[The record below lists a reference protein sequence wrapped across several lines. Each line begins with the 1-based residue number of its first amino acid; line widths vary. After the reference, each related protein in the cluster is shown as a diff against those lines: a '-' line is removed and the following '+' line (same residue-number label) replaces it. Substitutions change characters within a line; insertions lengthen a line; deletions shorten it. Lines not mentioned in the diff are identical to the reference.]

1 MQKRSNTLLTND
13 YETVRVT
20 RVMTSTLAYALPEP
34 NLWLFR
40 LSFWGIITML
50 AAGGIGIYR
59 ASKNQFALYRDT
71 KDVFLSM
78 PVTLFNWA
86 SLAVLLWIGRQDA
99 DLLCCMK
106 SEAAQAATV
115 WLGTFAI
122 AVVQARKCNPDMPPL
137 QIISAGC
144 GRLLLGTL
152 SQLGALLV
160 LAGCLFAFFGNTC
173 GRRSRFGFGPYVS
186 DLSTKLFLI
195 SLAASLFRMIWSIV
209 YETDREEVNE
219 KRGWIYGVANVL
231 LFCLAC
237 WGGSLLCEQYEL
249 ASADTLLR
257 ATERKK
263 PAAVRH
269 IIAFNPELSRTEAIL
284 SATDNG
290 HRKTL
295 RALIRTRSDLV
306 TARQRAEENGNQQL
320 MSFLK

>member
-1 MQKRSNTLLTND
+1 MRIPSITLLTKD
-13 YETVRVT
+13 YDAVRVT
-20 RVMTSTLAYALPEP
+20 RVMTSTLAYSLPEP
-34 NLWLFR
+34 NVWLFR
-40 LSFWGIITML
+40 LSFWGIIALLT
-50 AAGGIGIYR
+50 AGGIGIYR
-59 ASKNQFALYRDT
+59 ASKNQFALYRNT
-71 KDVFLSM
+71 QDVFLSM
-78 PVTLFNWA
+78 PVTLFNWV

-99 DLLCCMK
+99 DLLSSMK

-122 AVVQARKCNPDMPPL
+122 AVVQARKCNPGMPPL

-144 GRLLLGTL
+144 GRLLLGTM

-160 LAGCLFAFFGNTC
+160 LAGFLFAFFGNTY
-173 GRRSRFGFGPYVS
+173 GRWSRFGFGSYTS
-186 DLSTKLFLI
+186 SLSVKLFLI
-195 SLAASLFRMIWSIV
+195 SLAASIFRMIWSII

-219 KRGWIYGVANVL
+219 KRGWVYGVVNVL

-257 ATERKK
+257 AAERGK

-269 IIAFNPELSRTEAIL
+269 IIAFNPKLSRTEAIL
-284 SATDNG
+284 AATDNE

-295 RALIRTRSDLV
+295 RALIRTRRDLA
-306 TARQRAEENGNQQL
+306 TARQRAEENGNRQL
-320 MSFLK
+320 MTFLN

>member
-1 MQKRSNTLLTND
+1 MRIPSITLLTKD
-13 YETVRVT
+13 YDAVRVT
-20 RVMTSTLAYALPEP
+20 RVMTSTLAYSLPEP
-34 NLWLFR
+34 NVWLFR
-40 LSFWGIITML
+40 LSFWGIIALLT
-50 AAGGIGIYR
+50 AGGIGIYR
-59 ASKNQFALYRDT
+59 ASKNQFALYRNT
-71 KDVFLSM
+71 QDVFLSM
-78 PVTLFNWA
+78 PVTLFNWV

-99 DLLCCMK
+99 DLLSSMK

-122 AVVQARKCNPDMPPL
+122 AVVQARKCNPGMPPL

-144 GRLLLGTL
+144 GRLLLGTM

-160 LAGCLFAFFGNTC
+160 LAGFLFAFFGNTY
-173 GRRSRFGFGPYVS
+173 GRRSRFGFGSYTS
-186 DLSTKLFLI
+186 GLSVKLFLI
-195 SLAASLFRMIWSIV
+195 SLAASIFRMIWSII

-219 KRGWIYGVANVL
+219 KRGWVYGVVNVL

-257 ATERKK
+257 AAERGK

-269 IIAFNPELSRTEAIL
+269 IIAFNPKLSRTEAIL
-284 SATDNG
+284 AATDNE

-295 RALIRTRSDLV
+295 RALIRTRRDLA
-306 TARQRAEENGNQQL
+306 TARQRAEENGNRQL
-320 MSFLK
+320 MTFLN

>member
-1 MQKRSNTLLTND
+1 MRIRINTLLTND
-13 YETVRVT
+13 YEPVRVT
-20 RVMTSTLAYALPEP
+20 RVMTSTLAYSLPEP
-34 NLWLFR
+34 NVWLFR
-40 LSFWGIITML
+40 LSFWGIIAML
-50 AAGGIGIYR
+50 TAGGIGIYR
-59 ASKNQFALYRDT
+59 ASQNQFALYRNT

-99 DLLCCMK
+99 DLLSSMK

-115 WLGTFAI
+115 WMGTFAI
-122 AVVQARKCNPDMPPL
+122 AVVQARKCNPGMPLL
-137 QIISAGC
+137 QTIFSGC

-160 LAGCLFAFFGNTC
+160 LAGCLFAFSGNTY
-173 GRRSRFGFGPYVS
+173 GRRSRFGFGSYTS
-186 DLSTKLFLI
+186 DLSIKLFLI
-195 SLAASLFRMIWSIV
+195 SLSASLFRMIWSIV

-219 KRGWIYGVANVL
+219 KRGWVYGVVNVL

-237 WGGSLLCEQYEL
+237 WGGILLCEQYEL
-249 ASADTLLR
+249 ASTDALLR
-257 ATERKK
+257 AAEHKK

-284 SATDNG
+284 AATDNG

-295 RALIRTRSDLV
+295 RALIRTRSDLA

-320 MSFLK
+320 ISFLQ

>member
-1 MQKRSNTLLTND
+1 MRIRCNTRLTD
-13 YETVRVT
+13 YYEPVRVT
-20 RVMTSTLAYALPEP
+20 RVMTSTLTYSLPEP
-34 NLWLFR
+34 NVWLFR
-40 LSFWGIITML
+40 LSFWGIVAML

-86 SLAVLLWIGRQDA
+86 SLAVLLWIGRQDS
-99 DLLCCMK
+99 DLLSSMK

-122 AVVQARKCNPDMPPL
+122 AVVQARKCNPGIPPQ

-160 LAGCLFAFFGNTC
+160 LAGCLFAFFGNTY
-173 GRRSRFGFGPYVS
+173 GRRSRFGFGTYTS
-186 DLSTKLFLI
+186 DLSTKMFLI
-195 SLAASLFRMIWSIV
+195 SLAAGIFRMIWSIV

-219 KRGWIYGVANVL
+219 KRGWVFGVVNVL
-231 LFCLAC
+231 LFCLVC
-237 WGGSLLCEQYEL
+237 WGGTLLCEQYEL
-249 ASADTLLR
+249 ATTDELLR
-257 ATERKK
+257 AAKQKK

-269 IIAFNPELSRTEAIL
+269 IIAFNPKLSRTEAIL
-284 SATDNG
+284 SASDNG

-295 RALIRTRSDLV
+295 RALIRTRSDLA
-306 TARQRAEENGNQQL
+306 TARQRAEQNGNKPL
-320 MSFLK
+320 ISFLK